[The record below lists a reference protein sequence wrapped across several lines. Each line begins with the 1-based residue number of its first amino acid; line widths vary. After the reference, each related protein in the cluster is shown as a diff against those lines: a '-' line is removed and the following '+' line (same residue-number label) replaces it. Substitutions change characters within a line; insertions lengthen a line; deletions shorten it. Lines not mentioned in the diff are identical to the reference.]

1 MKNEE
6 DRVEGD
12 NRESKQWRKLK
23 VGKKNNVKK
32 QKQNR
37 TTKYLL
43 RKKCRETGIKMNT
56 LLKQNTKFATHRQS
70 VCIQGDM

>member
-1 MKNEE
+1 MNVVQRERASIAQLNKEREREKMKNEE

-37 TTKYLL
+37 TTK
-43 RKKCRETGIKMNT
+43 
-56 LLKQNTKFATHRQS
+56 
-70 VCIQGDM
+70 

>member
-1 MKNEE
+1 MNVVQREREQVLHSWTKREREKMKNEE

-32 QKQNR
+32 QKQN
-37 TTKYLL
+37 Y
-43 RKKCRETGIKMNT
+43 EI
-56 LLKQNTKFATHRQS
+56 S
-70 VCIQGDM
+70 VEKEV

>member
-1 MKNEE
+1 MNVVQRERASIAQLNKEREREKMKNEE

-32 QKQNR
+32 QKQN
-37 TTKYLL
+37 Y
-43 RKKCRETGIKMNT
+43 EI
-56 LLKQNTKFATHRQS
+56 S
-70 VCIQGDM
+70 VEKEV

>member
-32 QKQNR
+32 QKQN
-37 TTKYLL
+37 Y
-43 RKKCRETGIKMNT
+43 EI
-56 LLKQNTKFATHRQS
+56 S
-70 VCIQGDM
+70 VEKEV